1 MPHFL
6 ENFWDNCEFCSA
18 RAPNPAPLSVT
29 RMPPVGPE
37 DAALESTR
45 LGLRFHTDLLCLQL
59 DINPHTT

>member
-1 MPHFL
+1 MNFAAL
-6 ENFWDNCEFCSA
+6 ELQIQRHCPE
-18 RAPNPAPLSVT
+18 SVT
-29 RMPPVGPE
+29 RMGPE

>member
-1 MPHFL
+1 MNFAAL
-6 ENFWDNCEFCSA
+6 ELQTQRHCPE
-18 RAPNPAPLSVT
+18 SVT